1 MSSFIVQPYRRKYL
15 KEYYKRMSQDN
26 LTMLWD
32 DNVASILQEQ
42 GFSIEQAPRSVYKVE
57 KLYEALNKYAPTSLP
72 YINLDDEHIKEG
84 LKFAYACFARNGR
97 DKLQA
102 LDFTPEVIYS
112 ITSNLKGSAGLTA
125 WGQTKAE
132 SYMRA
137 YERGSQTLLEEKQ
150 PEPCIAF
157 KRTQFNDKTRLVWGY
172 PYSMTAIEGLVA
184 RPLIKN
190 FLKANT
196 PMSFGIS
203 SLKLGTKLRVAS
215 YSNRWAYAT
224 DFSSF
229 DSSIS
234 AKLIHLAFNILKT
247 WFNLDELVS
256 VGNKEVTVSRIFKL
270 IEYYF
275 INTMIVMPDG
285 NLYKGKRHGV
295 PSGSYFTQMV
305 DSVVNAIVIG
315 AMSSKFKMHVCK
327 DTFNVLGDDVVF
339 FSNADV
345 DMNRIASYVKRFF
358 GLTINVA
365 KSGKYKSGEEIVY
378 LGRHWLD
385 GIPDLPQNEILKRMA
400 QPETFRQY
408 SKDPRKRAREVR
420 LLFQSYASVYKS
432 AYHIYMRSFG
442 TNKARYNGMWVELFD
457 SRQVHSS
464 DGFVSNPEHLS
475 GLERYLHKYVYS
487 TKRGFTPVGL
497 RLLA

>member
-1 MSSFIVQPYRRKYL
+1 MSSFTVQPYRRKYL
-15 KEYYKRMSQDN
+15 KEYFKRMSQDN

-72 YINLDDEHIKEG
+72 YINLDEQHIKEG
-84 LKFAYACFARNGR
+84 IKFAYACFARNGR
-97 DKLQA
+97 DRLDA
-102 LDFTPEVIYS
+102 LNFTPEVIYS

-137 YERGSQTLLEEKQ
+137 YERGSQTLLGEKQ

-172 PYSMTAIEGLVA
+172 PYSMTAIEGLIA
-184 RPLIKN
+184 RPLIKK
-190 FLKANT
+190 FLKAYT

-215 YSNRWAYAT
+215 YSNKWAYAT

-229 DSSIS
+229 DSSING
-234 AKLIHLAFNILKT
+234 KLISIAFSILKS
-247 WFNLDELVS
+247 WFDLDGLVN
-256 VGNKEVTVSRIFKL
+256 VGNNEVAVRKIFKL
-270 IEYYF
+270 IENYF
-275 INTMIVMPDG
+275 INTQIVMPDG

-315 AMSSKFKMHVCK
+315 AVSSKFKMYVNK

-345 DMNRIASYVKRFF
+345 EMDKIAVYVKQEF

-365 KSGKYKSGEEIVY
+365 KSGKYSSGEEITY
-378 LGRHWLD
+378 LGRHWLN

-400 QPETFRQY
+400 QPETFRMY
-408 SKDPRKRAREVR
+408 SKEHNVRAREVR

-432 AYHIYMRSFG
+432 AYHIYMKAFG
-442 TNKARYNGMWVELFD
+442 TNKCRYNGMWVELFD
-457 SRQVHSS
+457 SKQVHKS
-464 DGFVSNPEHLS
+464 DGYLSNPEHLS
-475 GLERYLHKYVYS
+475 GLERYMQKYVYS

>member
-1 MSSFIVQPYRRKYL
+1 MSSFTVQPYRRKYL
-15 KEYYKRMSQDN
+15 KEYYRRMSQDN

-72 YINLDDEHIKEG
+72 YIDFDEQHIKEG
-84 LKFAYACFARNGR
+84 INFAYACFARKGR
-97 DKLQA
+97 DKLHA

-137 YERGSQTLLEEKQ
+137 YERGSQTLLGEKS

-172 PYSMTAIEGLVA
+172 PYSMTAIEGLIA
-184 RPLIKN
+184 RPLIQS
-190 FLKANT
+190 FLKANS

-215 YSNRWAYAT
+215 YSNKWAYAT

-234 AKLIHLAFNILKT
+234 EQLIRVAFSILKS
-247 WFNLDELVS
+247 WFDLDELVS
-256 VGNKEVTVSRIFKL
+256 VGKHEVSVRKIFKL
-270 IEYYF
+270 TENYF
-275 INTMIVMPDG
+275 INTQIVMPDG

-315 AMSSKFKMHVCK
+315 AVSSKFKMHVSK
-327 DTFNVLGDDVVF
+327 DMFNVLGDDVVF

-345 DMNRIASYVKRFF
+345 DMNKMAHYVKSEF

-365 KSGKYKSGEEIVY
+365 KSGKYASGEEIVY
-378 LGRHWLD
+378 LGRHWLN
-385 GIPDLPQNEILKRMA
+385 GIPDLPQKEILKRMA
-400 QPETFRQY
+400 QPETFRIY
-408 SKDPRKRAREVR
+408 SKNSAHRAREVR
-420 LLFQSYASVYKS
+420 LLFQSYASVYES
-432 AYHIYMRSFG
+432 AYHIYMKAFG
-442 TNKARYNGMWVELFD
+442 TNKRRYNGMWVELFD
-457 SRQVHSS
+457 SKQVHRS
-464 DGFVSNPEHLS
+464 DGFVANPDHLS
-475 GLERYLHKYVYS
+475 GLERYLQKYIYT

-497 RLLA
+497 RPTA